1 MLTIVLRY
9 GILAVGLLFLWFA
22 SLSARWGEPPPLSL
36 FSPRETLTVETAT
49 VVTSPVGNGTTR
61 TDPELTVEWPRDSGA
76 QVAIDGLLALTQRG
90 DADRARALVAAYPP
104 GSDIRVRIVRGQP
117 MANRQDLFGTAHALF
132 LGLMGSLIAGFGL
145 VLNRA
150 LK

>member
-22 SLSARWGEPPPLSL
+22 SLSARFGEPPPLSL
-36 FSPRETLTVETAT
+36 FSPRETLTVETSE

-61 TDPELTVEWPRDSGA
+61 TDPVLTVEWPRGSGDR
-76 QVAIDGLLALTQRG
+76 VTVKGLLALTQRG
-90 DADRARALVAAYPP
+90 DVDRAREMVAAYPP
-104 GSDIRVRIVRGQP
+104 GSDIRLRIVGAQP
-117 MANRQDLFGTAHALF
+117 MANRQDLFGTLHAVF
-132 LGLMGSLIAGFGL
+132 MGLMGCLIAAGGV